1 MSHDLL
7 LGRLRRDW
15 SIGGAVPLP
24 DLEPPTRD
32 EQLATAITTKPPQKP
47 GTPSPPNLILS
58 KLREA
63 APGAM
68 EVYDEW
74 RPTYKNRTVA
84 VRHKI

>member
-1 MSHDLL
+1 MSRDIL
-7 LGRLRRDW
+7 LGRTRRDW

-24 DLEPPTRD
+24 DPEPPTRD
-32 EQLATAITTKPPQKP
+32 EQLAAAIASPAPQKP
-47 GTPSPPNLILS
+47 AQPSPQNLILS

-68 EVYDEW
+68 SLYDEW
-74 RPTYKNRTVA
+74 KPSYRNKTVS